1 MNAFE
6 QAFKKNGVTR
16 FNSIAHDV
24 DTADKLMQELS
35 QKQQLF
41 RNLTTSKLRTILSM
55 INEISNDLRT
65 SISPT
70 LSQDA
75 QDKISYL
82 RIRLAYE
89 CGRDAKLIKIGDN
102 YFSAVEIFV
111 EKAQLLK
118 LVKYIGD
125 SKDNFVAFAR
135 YMEALVAYH
144 RFYGGKD

>member
-6 QAFKKNGVTR
+6 QAFKKNGITR

-65 SISPT
+65 STSPI
-70 LSQDA
+70 LSQDV

-89 CGRDAKLIKIGDN
+89 CGRDAKLIKIGDKH
-102 YFSAVEIFV
+102 FSAVEIFV

-125 SKDNFVAFAR
+125 SKENFVAFAR
-135 YMEALVAYH
+135 FMEALVAYH